1 MKLRKMTMCGI
12 FAAMLAVC
20 AWLSVPIGDVAV
32 TMQTFG
38 LLLCLGVLGGKLG
51 CISCTVYLLLGA
63 VGLPVFSGFQGG
75 FGVLLGPTGGYL
87 WGFLLSCGVFWA
99 LEKRMPLWLNFAMAL
114 LVCYTCGTAWYAFA
128 YGPMPIWPIL
138 LKCVLPY
145 LIPDAIKL
153 VLSWVTVGKIKKHH
167 GK

>member
-1 MKLRKMTMCGI
+1 MRLRKMTMCGI

-20 AWLSVPIGDVAV
+20 AWLAVPIGDVSV
-32 TMQTFG
+32 TLQTFG

-51 CISCTVYLLLGA
+51 CISCTVYLLLGV

-87 WGFLLSCGVFWA
+87 WGFLLTAVTFWA
-99 LEKRMPLWLNFAMAL
+99 LEKRLSLWLNFAIG
-114 LVCYTCGTAWYAFA
+114 LVVCNICGTAWYYFA
-128 YGPMPIWPIL
+128 YGPLPLWTIL

-145 LIPDAIKL
+145 LLPDAIKL
-153 VLSWVTVGKIKKHH
+153 TLAVIITPKLRR
-167 GK
+167 